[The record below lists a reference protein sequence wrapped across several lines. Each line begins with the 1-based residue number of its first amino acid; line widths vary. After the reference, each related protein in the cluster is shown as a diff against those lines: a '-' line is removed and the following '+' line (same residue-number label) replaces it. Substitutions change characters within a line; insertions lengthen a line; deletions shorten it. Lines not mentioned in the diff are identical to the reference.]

1 MQMAA
6 FVSAR
11 EAAEKVRDGATVVL
25 SGNTY
30 RLVAES
36 VLTALEARFLAER
49 HPRDLQVI
57 YPIMGERARAGSGG
71 RGTGVN
77 RLARPGLMRR
87 VVAGSFSRDAEKE
100 LNTVVTQ
107 DAVEAYNL
115 PMGTIFAWIRAIAS
129 GSPGLVTPVGIDT
142 YVDPRREGGRMNAA
156 TRAALAELVTLGGE
170 EALFYPR
177 QPIDVAILK
186 GTTAD
191 EHGNVSLERDPFTL
205 GVFYMALAARNSGGT
220 VIVEVSRA
228 AAGGSLHPRA
238 VVIPAPLVD
247 YVVVVPEEFEDE
259 HDPSMS
265 GEVQAPLRP
274 ATLPLDEKVVI
285 ARRAVR
291 EFRPGDVVNLGAG
304 IPMYV
309 VPHVAAALGVAPQIA
324 FTIEQGPIGG
334 LPGVGGIS
342 VGPSAIIDSLQV
354 FDWYDGGGIDVA
366 CLSFGE
372 VDRFG
377 NVNVAR
383 FGGMMPGSG
392 GFINIVHAARKIVF
406 CGTLTAKGLRTAV
419 SAAGIR
425 IEREGMIRR
434 FVKDVEL
441 ITFNGEAAVKKG
453 QEAVYVTERAVFRR
467 ERDGMVLTE
476 IAPGLDVRKDVLDH
490 VEFPIRVSPGLK
502 PMPADLFAAE

>member
-1 MQMAA
+1 MAV
-6 FVSAR
+6 FVSAG
-11 EAAEKVRDGATVVL
+11 EAADKIRDGATVVL

-36 VLTALEARFLAER
+36 VLAALEARFLAER
-49 HPRDLQVI
+49 RPRDLQVI

-100 LNTVVTQ
+100 LNTLVTR

-115 PMGTIFAWIRAIAS
+115 PMGTIFAWIRAAAARA
-129 GSPGLVTPVGIDT
+129 PGLLTPVGIDT
-142 YVDPRREGGRMNAA
+142 FVDPRREGGRMNAA
-156 TRAALAELVTLGGE
+156 TRAPLAEVVTLGGE

-177 QPIDVAILK
+177 QPVDVALLK

-191 EHGNVSLERDPFTL
+191 EQGNVSLERDPFTL

-220 VIVEVSRA
+220 VIVEVTRA
-228 AAGGSLHPRA
+228 AAGGSLHPRS

-247 YVVVVPEEFEDE
+247 YVVVAPEEFEDE
-259 HDPSMS
+259 HDPRMS
-265 GEVQAPLRP
+265 GEIQAPLAP
-274 ATLPLDEKVVI
+274 AALPLDEKVVI

-309 VPHVAAALGVAPQIA
+309 VPHVAVQEGVAGQVA

-392 GFINIVHAARKIVF
+392 GFVNIVHAARKVVF
-406 CGTLTAKGLRTAV
+406 CGTLTAKGLRTTV
-419 SAAGIR
+419 TPAGLR
-425 IEREGMIRR
+425 IEREGQLRR
-434 FVKDVEL
+434 FVPDVEL
-441 ITFNGEAAVKKG
+441 ITFNSEAAVKKG
-453 QEAVYVTERAVFRR
+453 QEALYVTERAVFRR
-467 ERDGMVLTE
+467 ERAGLTLVEVAPGVDVERDVLAHVGFPVR
-476 IAPGLDVRKDVLDH
+476 IAPDLR
-490 VEFPIRVSPGLK
+490 S
-502 PMPADLFAAE
+502 MPPELFG